1 MWAITHIE
9 QPVDQAAEGKAAKPG
24 LGDAPLS
31 DLPEDERLI
40 GVLLRRQREARGLTL
55 NAIAL
60 RTKIRSGLLEA
71 LEAGRYD
78 RLPGEAYVKGFIRCY
93 ARALEID
100 DRWILDRYHELQTN
114 RLADAQVPDA
124 AVRAGGQARRDIVR
138 RFFASLNAGLNWFGL

>member
-1 MWAITHIE
+1 MGAITHVE
-9 QPVDQAAEGKAAKPG
+9 QPVNQAAVVEAAEPS
-24 LGDAPLS
+24 LGAAPLS

-60 RTKIRSGLLEA
+60 RTKIRPGLLEA

-100 DRWILDRYHELQTN
+100 DQWILDRYHELQAT
-114 RLADAQVPDA
+114 RAACTRSPDE
-124 AVRAGGQARRDIVR
+124 AVRAAAQARRDFVR
-138 RFFASLNAGLNWFGL
+138 RLFARLNAGLNWFGL